1 MSIYK
6 NKKFTDLSSGKVVQ
20 VTDQFEDIVILDNK
34 SKVKLNNLLDN
45 RFYDEYIDPMN
56 FFRNEGLV
64 NAFTEKIRQLP
75 NEISEEKGFDSPKQ
89 LLNNYGDPYDYMD
102 STPAVLPY
110 DPEEEKQQL
119 IEKARKMFTS
129 RDNTAQKQMDS
140 FKGLI
145 EDDIDDTDF
154 APIRESV
161 SEDITQSNPIIQKSE
176 PIMSQPIIN
185 QPQSLDPIIQ
195 MFRNVKR
202 NTDFNIKFEVNNKI
216 PRLDFI
222 EMMED
227 SYNTSIIDFL
237 AEEFT
242 NQILM
247 NPHLIKNKI
256 KDQINL
262 MLHKKANSTSNV
274 IEQTESVKTNTRKKN
289 ITKND

>member
-1 MSIYK
+1 
-6 NKKFTDLSSGKVVQ
+6 
-20 VTDQFEDIVILDNK
+20 
-34 SKVKLNNLLDN
+34 
-45 RFYDEYIDPMN
+45 
-56 FFRNEGLV
+56 
-64 NAFTEKIRQLP
+64 
-75 NEISEEKGFDSPKQ
+75 
-89 LLNNYGDPYDYMD
+89 
-102 STPAVLPY
+102 
-110 DPEEEKQQL
+110 
-119 IEKARKMFTS
+119 
-129 RDNTAQKQMDS
+129 
-140 FKGLI
+140 
-145 EDDIDDTDF
+145 
-154 APIRESV
+154 
-161 SEDITQSNPIIQKSE
+161 
-176 PIMSQPIIN
+176 
-185 QPQSLDPIIQ
+185 

-262 MLHKKANSTSNV
+262 MLHKKANSAPNV